1 MPVITATA
9 APNWCR
15 GDIEE
20 RAWTVGAE
28 VAAKF
33 ADEVDRDARFPVE
46 AVEAMRE
53 AGLLSAMVPTEL
65 GGAGASLGTIATATR
80 ALAFHCSASALV
92 MAMHQIEIWYL
103 NQFGHTDGLRSMLR
117 SVATD
122 GWLIANANSEVG
134 LGGEVGRS
142 FCAVE
147 TDSDTIHLEK
157 EALAISYGAHADA
170 LLLIAR
176 RGPDS
181 PENEQVMVAARP
193 GRFAVEQTSSW
204 DTMGLRGTC
213 SSSFK
218 IVLDEAADMVFPTP
232 WLTIG
237 TQCVGATTILLNSV
251 WIGIAECAAARA
263 HNFVR
268 ADARRKIGTMPAA
281 APLLAEVSVSLG
293 LARSAMQAAI
303 TDYEAAVGTEDI
315 DATSLLLTVR
325 NLKLSAADLAI
336 EIVLKAS
343 RICGLAG
350 YKRDTPF
357 SMDRNLRDVIGGPLM
372 ANNLRAAGDNAQLL
386 LGMKQF

>member
-1 MPVITATA
+1 MPVITATT

-20 RAWTVGAE
+20 RAWIVGAE
-28 VAAKF
+28 VAARF

-46 AVEAMRE
+46 AVEAMRD
-53 AGLLSAMVPTEL
+53 AGLLSAMVPIEL

-80 ALAFHCSASALV
+80 ALAYHCSASALV

-103 NQFGHTDGLRSMLR
+103 NQFGNTDGLRSLLR

-147 TDSDTIHLEK
+147 HGEGTFHLEK

-176 RGPDS
+176 RSPEA
-181 PENEQVMVAARP
+181 PENEQVMVATRP
-193 GRFAVEQTSSW
+193 GRFSLEQTSSW

-218 IVLDEAADMVFPTP
+218 IVVDEAADMVFPTP

-237 TQCVGATTILLNSV
+237 ARCVGATTILLNST
-251 WIGIAECAAARA
+251 WLGIAEAAAARA
-263 HNFVR
+263 HAFVR
-268 ADARRKIGTMPAA
+268 ADARRKIGTLPAA
-281 APLLAEVSVSLG
+281 APLLGEVSVKLG
-293 LARSAMQAAI
+293 EARAVMDSSVRA
-303 TDYEAAVGTEDI
+303 YEAAVGTEDI

-350 YKRDTPF
+350 YKRDTPYA
-357 SMDRNLRDVIGGPLM
+357 MDRNLRDVIGGPLM